1 MKEFLKFFKEI
12 FMMKHDENF
21 KVGLSQ
27 FKTVTP
33 VEKAT
38 KKMSTPIKSEVK
50 LSDLM
55 RRTY

>member
-1 MKEFLKFFKEI
+1 MKELIKLFKAI
-12 FMMKHDENF
+12 FMMKEDNNM

-27 FKTVTP
+27 FKTMTPIEKAAKKVSTP
-33 VEKAT
+33 V
-38 KKMSTPIKSEVK
+38 KSEVK

>member
-1 MKEFLKFFKEI
+1 MKELIKLFKAI
-12 FMMKHDENF
+12 FMMKEDNNM

-27 FKTVTP
+27 FKTMTP
-33 VEKAT
+33 IEKAAQNS
-38 KKMSTPIKSEVK
+38 STPIKSEVK

>member
-12 FMMKHDENF
+12 FMMKQDENF

-33 VEKAT
+33 VEKAA

>member
-1 MKEFLKFFKEI
+1 MKELIKLFKAI
-12 FMMKHDENF
+12 FMMKEDNNM

-27 FKTVTP
+27 FKTMTP
-33 VEKAT
+33 IEKAAQ
-38 KKMSTPIKSEVK
+38 KSSTPIKSEVK

>member
-1 MKEFLKFFKEI
+1 MKELIKLFKAI
-12 FMMKHDENF
+12 FMMKEDNNM

-27 FKTVTP
+27 FKTMTPIEKAAQKVSTP
-33 VEKAT
+33 V
-38 KKMSTPIKSEVK
+38 KSEVK